1 MKKPRLREG
10 CVASVSIGFDEARP
24 SCVGLICD
32 PMDHIAFQAP
42 LSLGILQARLLE
54 WVTVPF
60 SRGSSRP
67 RDGTQVSCIAGRFFT
82 VWATREAPLGN
93 SGWNKPAVYS
103 WKPPVLFGCVTEI
116 IRDQAPP
123 CASSERVFSAL
134 GLLHSGYNP
143 GRCLRLSSSGYRGG
157 NLGTDERSN

>member
-10 CVASVSIGFDEARP
+10 CVASVSTDFDEARP
-24 SCVGLICD
+24 SCVGPICD

-42 LSLGILQARLLE
+42 LSPGILQARLLQ
-54 WVTVPF
+54 WVTIPF

-103 WKPPVLFGCVTEI
+103 WKTRVSFLLVTCPRLCNWNHPWPSATLRQFWKSVFCAWTSLWLQPWEVPATI
-116 IRDQAPP
+116 I
-123 CASSERVFSAL
+123 
-134 GLLHSGYNP
+134 
-143 GRCLRLSSSGYRGG
+143 LRLQR
-157 NLGTDERSN
+157 RKQA